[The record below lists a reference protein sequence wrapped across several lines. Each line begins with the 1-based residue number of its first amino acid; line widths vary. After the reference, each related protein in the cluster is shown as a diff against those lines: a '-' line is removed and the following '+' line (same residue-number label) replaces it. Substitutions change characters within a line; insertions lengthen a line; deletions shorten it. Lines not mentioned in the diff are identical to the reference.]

1 MLKMIKKVGA
11 GFLSVLLLLAC
22 FASNAT
28 ALTFS
33 ERFEMCK
40 LAMAHANGTITLD
53 RKEIENIKA
62 QSLLDLEMDF
72 KNLALV
78 PDQDIEIMKK
88 FAPTIFLKYIVPII
102 EIAKTDLPTEQKVER
117 IIITTNGNCL
127 TVVISLTI
135 VNVILCAIAAVC
147 MVAFLNN
154 DALYMFFGF
163 TMFFFATLIGMGLSI
178 LTICFLQ

>member
-62 QSLLDLEMDF
+62 QTLLDL
-72 KNLALV
+72 
-78 PDQDIEIMKK
+78 
-88 FAPTIFLKYIVPII
+88 
-102 EIAKTDLPTEQKVER
+102 
-117 IIITTNGNCL
+117 
-127 TVVISLTI
+127 
-135 VNVILCAIAAVC
+135 
-147 MVAFLNN
+147 
-154 DALYMFFGF
+154 
-163 TMFFFATLIGMGLSI
+163 
-178 LTICFLQ
+178 

>member
-88 FAPTIFLKYIVPII
+88 FVPQIFSKNIVSII
-102 EIAKTDLPTEQKVER
+102 EIAKKDLPTEQKVEKLV
-117 IIITTNGNCL
+117 IISGGDCL
-127 TVVISLTI
+127 TTLLSLSI
-135 VNVILCAIAAVC
+135 VFLVLAVIAAVI
-147 MVAFLNN
+147 MVAFRQIQPL
-154 DALYMFFGF
+154 AMFFYF
-163 TMFFFATLIGMGLSI
+163 IFYFFAFLWGLCLNI
-178 LTICFLQ
+178 LPICFL